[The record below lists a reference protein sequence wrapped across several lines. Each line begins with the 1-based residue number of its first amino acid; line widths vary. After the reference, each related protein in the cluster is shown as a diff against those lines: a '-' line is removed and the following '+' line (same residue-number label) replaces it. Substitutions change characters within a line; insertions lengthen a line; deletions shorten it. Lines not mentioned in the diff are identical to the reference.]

1 MNNKVI
7 AVLTLA
13 ATAALCSGGAFAPPA
28 AARPGSHILGGVSG
42 GSSRS
47 RTRTR
52 RFAARVEAA
61 LNQAHAQ
68 KAFWGILVID
78 ADSGQVLYELN
89 PDRFFT
95 PASNTKLFTT
105 AFALA
110 SLSPDYR
117 FRTTIEAT
125 SAPTS
130 SGVLEG
136 DLTLKGRGDPDFSNR
151 KFPYAGKEEF
161 EGPAD
166 APLAEMADVVVARGV
181 KEIDGDVVAD
191 DSYFAYDP
199 YPAGWSFGDL
209 YFGFG
214 APVSALTL
222 DDNTITVEV
231 TPAIAAGQPA
241 ALAISP
247 WGGYESFAHD
257 ITTGDRGSKPWFAV
271 VSDPG
276 EKPVLLRGSIPLGG
290 APVKLNLAMD
300 DSTFY
305 TAHVLKLA
313 LEARGVKITG
323 QARAQH
329 APPPQRGLPVDSAD
343 QGIPMAATSAAP
355 TAAAVVLAEHFSPP
369 LIEIVRTLNKVSE
382 NLHAEMLLRT
392 VAREKSGIGTT
403 DKGLEMEG
411 DFLKSIGIAD
421 GDVAVEDGS
430 GLSAGNLVTP
440 RAVTQILRY
449 AASQSWGQGYLSTLP
464 IAGQDGTL
472 EHRMQ
477 NTNAAGRIRA
487 KTGSLEHVRAISGYA
502 TTLHG
507 GNLIF
512 SIFGNNDPD
521 SGKDA
526 TGVLDAICVA
536 MVEDIVPGGGKK

>member
-1 MNNKVI
+1 MINKTI

-13 ATAALCSGGAFAPPA
+13 ATAALCSLNALGQRAVAG
-28 AARPGSHILGGVSG
+28 PGSRILRGVSG
-42 GSSRS
+42 PSTRGRM
-47 RTRTR
+47 RTR
-52 RFAARVEAA
+52 RFAARVQAA
-61 LNQAHAQ
+61 LDQAHAQ

-78 ADSGQVLYELN
+78 AETGQILYQLN

-117 FRTTIEAT
+117 FRTTIEAA

-130 SGVLEG
+130 GGALEG
-136 DLTLKGRGDPDFSNR
+136 DLTLVGRGDPDFSNR

-181 KEIDGDVVAD
+181 KLIDGDVVAD

-214 APVSALTL
+214 APVSALAL

-231 TPAIAAGQPA
+231 TPAVAAGEPA

-257 ITTGDRGSKPWFAV
+257 ITTGDRGAKPWFAV

-276 EKPVLLRGSIPLGG
+276 AKPVLLRGSIPLGA

-300 DSTFY
+300 DSTLY
-305 TAHVLKLA
+305 TANVLKLA

-329 APPPQRGLPVDSAD
+329 GPPPQRGLPVDT
-343 QGIPMAATSAAP
+343 AAQAIAPAAISPAP
-355 TAAAVVLAEHFSPP
+355 TTTPVVLAEHFSPP
-369 LIEIVRTLNKVSE
+369 LIEIVRTLSKVSE

-392 VAREKSGIGTT
+392 VAKEKSGIGTT
-403 DKGLEMEG
+403 DKGLEIEG

-421 GDVAVEDGS
+421 GDVALEDGS
-430 GLSAGNLVTP
+430 GLSGGNLVTP
-440 RAVTQILRY
+440 RAVTQILQF
-449 AASQSWGQGYLSTLP
+449 AAGQSWGQAYLSTLA

-477 NTNAAGRIRA
+477 NTNAAGRIHA

-502 TTLHG
+502 ATLRA

-526 TGVLDAICVA
+526 TTVLDAICVA
-536 MVEDIVPGGGKK
+536 MVEEIGPGGGKK